1 MIRRPPISTR
11 TDTLFPYTTLF
22 RSLLGPGKS
31 VGPNSYASARV
42 VNGRLVSDSSGADNG
57 GDVGAALS
65 QLSQLMQAANALADK
80 YNLSLQTDVAIGLGK
95 ANEGRLAPDAATAL
109 KNLISGNSFSSDD
122 LVISQIL
129 KNSRDAD
136 PQTFEVNLQFG
147 ELYKTMMELTR
158 AANDNRDAIEAQ
170 SKSFDDASEKAKQLG
185 LSQSALQSGV
195 AANEN
200 QNIGWAIHQIVA
212 RSE

>member
-65 QLSQLMQAANALADK
+65 QLSQLMQAANALAESAFSRANAVYDTTIGWRFVNPLMKSK
-80 YNLSLQTDVAIGLGK
+80 YGVDSMP
-95 ANEGRLAPDAATAL
+95 ETAE
-109 KNLISGNSFSSDD
+109 N
-122 LVISQIL
+122 
-129 KNSRDAD
+129 
-136 PQTFEVNLQFG
+136 
-147 ELYKTMMELTR
+147 
-158 AANDNRDAIEAQ
+158 
-170 SKSFDDASEKAKQLG
+170 
-185 LSQSALQSGV
+185 V
-195 AANEN
+195 AADFR
-200 QNIGWAIHQIVA
+200 I
-212 RSE
+212 RSEE